1 MSTTPDPLH
10 PADERILSYLSEH
23 PPDYVPIVANR
34 LGMHLRYVERRVD
47 ILVDRELLQPVTG
60 EVIYTAT
67 EKGERW
73 LADRAERA
81 FIESSN

>member
-47 ILVDRELLQPVTG
+47 ILVDRGLLRPVTG

-73 LADRAERA
+73 LADGAKRA
-81 FIESSN
+81 FIESSD